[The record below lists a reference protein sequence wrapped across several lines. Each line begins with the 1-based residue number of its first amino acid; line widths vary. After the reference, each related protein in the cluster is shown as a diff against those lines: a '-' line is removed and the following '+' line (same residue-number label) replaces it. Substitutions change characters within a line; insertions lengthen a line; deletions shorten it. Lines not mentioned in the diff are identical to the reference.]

1 MASKN
6 TQKQV
11 VKAPAKTAVKPVAKA
26 RASVAPRVAVSTKR
40 APKAAPKPAVKAA
53 ASKSG
58 ASKAV
63 LKPASKLHPALQAQI
78 RVFQIYYEPWHR
90 DLLDPAFVPLDNAGA
105 KSELLEFSVFERL
118 QAHEATQG
126 AQLWGALSWRFG
138 EKTGMK
144 GAELLAA
151 IADKP
156 GQDVYF
162 CNPHI
167 HNEAIYHNMW
177 MQGETAHPHFV
188 ALTRAVFRAAGLDE
202 AEIGALHP
210 SSSYSSANYFVAS
223 PKFWALYVPFIRR
236 VLKAADDNLSPTLR
250 NALHSSAA
258 DSKGLH
264 GGATYVPF
272 IVERLFGYFMRTE
285 GKALKA
291 HKVPLLA
298 REVELNVH
306 QKLLRDMKDVAHST
320 KSAWLAAC
328 WVNYRNLYLSQ
339 MNSEAWCA
347 QYLRLIT
354 PTDVRFV

>member
-1 MASKN
+1 MASKS
-6 TQKQV
+6 TPKPV
-11 VKAPAKTAVKPVAKA
+11 VQPAAKVSPKAPAKKLIKPAAKKAAKPAAKA
-26 RASVAPRVAVSTKR
+26 ATPS
-40 APKAAPKPAVKAA
+40 KP
-53 ASKSG
+53 
-58 ASKAV
+58 
-63 LKPASKLHPALQAQI
+63 HPALLAPI

-118 QAHEATQG
+118 QAHAATQG

-144 GAELLAA
+144 GAELLEAMAA
-151 IADKP
+151 NP
-156 GQDVYF
+156 GHDVYF

-167 HNEAIYHNMW
+167 QNEAIYHNMW

-188 ALTRAVFRAAGLDE
+188 ALTRAVFQAADLDE
-202 AEIGALHP
+202 GEIGALHP
-210 SSSYSSANYFVAS
+210 SSSYSSANYFVAT

-236 VLKAADDNLSPTLR
+236 VLKAADENLSPTLR
-250 NALHSSAA
+250 NALHSNAA
-258 DSKGLH
+258 DPKGLH

-291 HKVPLLA
+291 HKLPLLA

-320 KSAWLAAC
+320 KSAWLAAG

>member
-1 MASKN
+1 MASKSS
-6 TQKQV
+6 QKQV
-11 VKAPAKTAVKPVAKA
+11 AQPAAQVSPKSTSKKLSKPTSKQ
-26 RASVAPRVAVSTKR
+26 T
-40 APKAAPKPAVKAA
+40 PKPAAKAKPSASPQA
-53 ASKSG
+53 ATP
-58 ASKAV
+58 KAV
-63 LKPASKLHPALQAQI
+63 PKPISKPTSKPHSALQAPI

-105 KSELLEFSVFERL
+105 TSELLEFSVFERL

-144 GAELLAA
+144 GAELLDA
-151 IADKP
+151 IAANP
-156 GQDVYF
+156 GHDVYF

-167 HNEAIYHNMW
+167 HNEALYHNMW

-210 SSSYSSANYFVAS
+210 SSSYSSANYFVGS

-236 VLKAADDNLSPTLR
+236 VLKAADENLTPPLR
-250 NALHSSAA
+250 NALHSTAA
-258 DSKGLH
+258 DPRGLH

-285 GKALKA
+285 GKALTA
-291 HKVPLLA
+291 HKLPLLA
-298 REVELNVH
+298 REAELNVH

-328 WVNYRNLYLSQ
+328 WVNYRNLYLNQ

-347 QYLRLIT
+347 QYLRQIT

>member
-11 VKAPAKTAVKPVAKA
+11 VKAPVKTVAKPA
-26 RASVAPRVAVSTKR
+26 AKVKAKVPLAAKGAVSAKAT
-40 APKAAPKPAVKAA
+40 PKAVPKPI
-53 ASKSG
+53 SKPT
-58 ASKAV
+58 SK
-63 LKPASKLHPALQAQI
+63 PHPALQAPI

-144 GAELLAA
+144 GAELLEAMAA
-151 IADKP
+151 NP
-156 GQDVYF
+156 GHDVYF

-167 HNEAIYHNMW
+167 QNEAIYHNMW

-188 ALTRAVFRAAGLDE
+188 ALTRAVFQAAGLDE

-250 NALHSSAA
+250 NALHSTAA
-258 DSKGLH
+258 DPKGLH

-285 GKALKA
+285 GKGLKA

-298 REVELNVH
+298 REAELNVH

-328 WVNYRNLYLSQ
+328 WVNYRNLYLNQ
-339 MNSEAWCA
+339 TNSEAWCA

>member
-1 MASKN
+1 MASKS

-11 VKAPAKTAVKPVAKA
+11 KPAAKVRVKTVEKAPATAPQKTLTKQASQKVAAK
-26 RASVAPRVAVSTKR
+26 S
-40 APKAAPKPAVKAA
+40 APKAVT
-53 ASKSG
+53 
-58 ASKAV
+58 
-63 LKPASKLHPALQAQI
+63 KPASKPHPALQAPI

-188 ALTRAVFRAAGLDE
+188 ALARAVFRAAGLDE

-250 NALHSSAA
+250 NAFHSSAA
-258 DSKGLH
+258 DPKGLH